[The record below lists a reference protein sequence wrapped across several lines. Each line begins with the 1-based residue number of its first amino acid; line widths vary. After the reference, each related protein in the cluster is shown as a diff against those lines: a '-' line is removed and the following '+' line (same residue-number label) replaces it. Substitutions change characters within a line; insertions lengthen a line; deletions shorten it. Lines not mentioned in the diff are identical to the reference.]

1 MFNFTSVC
9 EALITLI
16 CAIIT
21 AFVIPYLKSK
31 TTAQQQTALIALVK
45 IAVAAAEQ
53 IFDSDSMGAEK
64 KAYVLSWLEAH
75 GVTVDAEKLNAMIE
89 SAVYDLK
96 KGV

>member
-1 MFNFTSVC
+1 MFDFTDIC
-9 EALITLI
+9 KALITLI

-21 AFVIPYLKSK
+21 AFVVPYIKSK
-31 TTAQQQTALIALVK
+31 TTAQQQTALLALVK

-64 KAYVLSWLEAH
+64 KEYVISWLEAH
-75 GVTVDAEKLNAMIE
+75 NVTVDAEELKAMIE
-89 SAVYDLK
+89 SAVYELK